1 MVTSRKFLP
10 EPDDPIECVRCGLTP
25 ERAMAAKIPPAL
37 LVGPGR
43 IKCDCFHPE
52 RPYFVA
58 VELEKREE
66 RDGKPVG
73 KMAGWY
79 QVYLEELR
87 RGEPGGGGS
96 GGAVRRREL
105 KAEAHES
112 RPEQDWQGFI
122 YYDRVEVEK
131 LEKFVVVV
139 KGALPRWMRARWAE
153 EAAKF
158 GRNAESRLLR
168 WYLHRHLSGIEDVPD
183 VPRAGNKVGFKLL
196 LTRQHA
202 DLWEAK
208 KASLSESLGRPVSA
222 PELLAAVLLKE
233 WT

>member
-1 MVTSRKFLP
+1 MVTTTKYLP

-43 IKCDCFHPE
+43 IKCDCYHPD
-52 RPYFVA
+52 RPYFVSL
-58 VELEKREE
+58 ELEKREE

-73 KMAGWY
+73 KMTGWFE
-79 QVYLEELR
+79 VYLQDLK
-87 RGEPGGGGS
+87 RGEPGGGGD
-96 GGAVRRREL
+96 GGARRADKSTSEER
-105 KAEAHES
+105 ES
-112 RPEQDWQGFI
+112 RPEQDWQGFV
-122 YYDRVEVEK
+122 YYDRAEVEK
-131 LEKFVVVV
+131 LEKFVVLV

-153 EAAKF
+153 EARQF

-168 WYLHRHLSGIEDVPD
+168 WYLHRQLVGIEDVPEI
-183 VPRAGNKVGFKLL
+183 PRGTNKVPFKFL

-208 KASLSESLGRPVSA
+208 KASLSETLGRPVSA